1 MERWGNGQVG
11 NQVFCPDCS
20 WVVQTEVGL
29 SDGTE
34 VCVLARNSSTCCFD
48 KQDLPL
54 VSQVGIKFTRG
65 EGGTGDHQ
73 TAFERL
79 SGEATTRDLGRKQG
93 GACPLPCVERSVP

>member
-1 MERWGNGQVG
+1 MVRLGTRCFALFV
-11 NQVFCPDCS
+11 
-20 WVVQTEVGL
+20 VGL
-29 SDGTE
+29 YRLKWGYLM
-34 VCVLARNSSTCCFD
+34 VPRCVLARNSSTCCFD

-54 VSQVGIKFTRG
+54 VSEVGIVKFTRG
-65 EGGTGDHQ
+65 EGGTRDHQ